1 MSRRCVEETDDKAK
15 TDAADRRVFFPFFR
29 GQAIKICVKA
39 APCAMLKPE
48 RTAPV
53 RVIYAAHAI
62 FFPEKIKFLLRAY
75 PRLGQQQI
83 LYLHEIV
90 SLVQI
95 F

>member
-1 MSRRCVEETDDKAK
+1 
-15 TDAADRRVFFPFFR
+15 
-29 GQAIKICVKA
+29 
-39 APCAMLKPE
+39 MLKPE